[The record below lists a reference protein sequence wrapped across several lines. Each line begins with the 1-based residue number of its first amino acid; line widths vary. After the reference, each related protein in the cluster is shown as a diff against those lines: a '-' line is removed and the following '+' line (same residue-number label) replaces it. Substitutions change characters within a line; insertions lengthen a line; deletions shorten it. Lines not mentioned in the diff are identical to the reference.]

1 MSKLI
6 GLLGAIALFG
16 LAQGAARA
24 EADACKFT
32 ESSYSYIR
40 VAEQG
45 ETWTYLL
52 TTSGPNWRNL
62 PSGRHALGTLLCEN
76 CPSESEGGS
85 GDYHFEVQADL
96 NASPSFRHPATAAE
110 RAERRT
116 EWVRRPSIALG
127 PKHLAHHGSREGI
140 SLGPLGGY
148 AVLYRLVAQ
157 APGTIFWADLLAA
170 QGGGL
175 LAIHL
180 TDGCVTFQTTI
191 LNKSRGHGD
200 PWALLN
206 SLLTEVRIEKLR
218 GEPAGPVPRGAYGA
232 IAKPKR

>member
-1 MSKLI
+1 MIKLI
-6 GLLGAIALFG
+6 RFLIAIALLA
-16 LAQGAARA
+16 LAQSAAQA
-24 EADACKFT
+24 EDSTCKFA

-40 VAEQG
+40 VAQQG

-62 PSGRHALGTLLCEN
+62 RSRRHATGYLACEN
-76 CPSESEGGS
+76 CPSAQEGAG
-85 GDYHFEVQADL
+85 GTYLFEVQADL
-96 NASPSFRHPATAAE
+96 NAIPSFKRPTAAE

-116 EWVRRPSIALG
+116 EWVVRSGITLG

-140 SLGPLGGY
+140 ALGPFSGY

-157 APGTIFWADLLAA
+157 APATEFWADTLAA
-170 QGGGL
+170 QGGRL

-191 LNKSRGHGD
+191 LNKSRGESD
-200 PWALLN
+200 PWWVLD
-206 SLLTEVRIEKLR
+206 SLLAEVRIEKLL
-218 GEPAGPVPRGAYGA
+218 GAPAGPVPRGG
-232 IAKPKR
+232 